1 MQTAFLTACGF
12 LLIGVIL
19 RRAVRWFAIAHIPAA
34 LVAGIVALI
43 VVQLNQIPWFRDASS
58 GFVASESIDAIA
70 SQWSGWRSTL
80 IPIIFAGLLLS
91 GASGSAKQ
99 NARET
104 AQQTFAAWILILGQ
118 LALGLL
124 VTVLFLSPVFKVP
137 IHFGQLLEVSWAG
150 GFGSANAWGEMH
162 KSLGVY
168 PGAGDLATFFT
179 TCGLLWGVVGGM
191 ILVNIALRRG
201 WTSRDAGSI
210 ESESED
216 FAAPRAVRVA
226 PSLDPLLF
234 QIILLACAFAVGVIL
249 QQLLVL
255 IARRTI
261 DNVATVKLLSELP
274 LFVFTL
280 FGGWIVRSFLR
291 TIGRG
296 NIIDEETMHRL
307 TGVALDL
314 LIFVAVATLQLGMIR
329 DNWLPALLLMLLG
342 AAWVMFN
349 VMWISPR
356 ILPAS
361 CWFELA
367 IMNHGFSTATTAQ
380 SMMLLRIVDPELR
393 TDAARI
399 YALAAPLTAMFIGG
413 GLFTL
418 LLPKLLQAGAAWWII
433 ALATIVIVV
442 MYAIARGW
450 ARSSLRNITKMS

>member
-12 LLIGVIL
+12 LLVGVIL
-19 RRAVRWFAIAHIPAA
+19 RRAIRWFAIAHIPAA
-34 LVAGIVALI
+34 LVAGIVALVFIQI
-43 VVQLNQIPWFRDASS
+43 VSFRDAAS
-58 GFVASESIDAIA
+58 GVASKETVDAIT
-70 SQWSGWRSTL
+70 SQWSSWRSTL
-80 IPIIFAGLLLS
+80 IPVIFAGLFLT

-124 VTVLFLSPVFKVP
+124 VTVLFLAPAFKVP

-191 ILVNIALRRG
+191 VLVNIALRRG
-201 WTSRDAGSI
+201 WTSQNAGSI
-210 ESESED
+210 EMHSTD
-216 FAAPRAVRVA
+216 FGKPQAAKVA

-234 QIILLACAFAVGVIL
+234 QIILLACAFATGVIL
-249 QQLLVL
+249 QQLLVFA
-255 IARRTI
+255 ARKTI
-261 DNVATVKLLSELP
+261 ENVATVKLLSELP

-291 TIGRG
+291 AIGRS
-296 NIIDEETMHRL
+296 NMIDEETMHRL

-356 ILPAS
+356 ILPKN

-418 LLPKLLQAGAAWWII
+418 LLPKLLEAGAAWWVI
-433 ALATIVIVV
+433 AVATIVIVV
-442 MYAIARGW
+442 MYAIARSW
-450 ARSSLRNITKMS
+450 ARAEPRA